1 MKLLNIHAN
10 AKLNLALSVLGKR
23 SDGYHEIDTL
33 FQAIDLFDRLQIEK
47 ADRLAVF
54 CPGLDGKD
62 NLAFRA
68 AELFFK
74 RSGLAGGASIRIDK
88 QIPLAAGLGGGSTD
102 AAAVLTGLN
111 VLYDAGI
118 PAGRLIEWAAELG
131 ADVPFFLLGGTARA
145 RGIGER
151 LEPIVSPLSPSYLLF
166 GEGQKPSTAEMY
178 RRLDQCRFPQPEIDR
193 VAEALRQGD
202 LAAFCRTAGNSFSVL
217 WECTETETRLA
228 ALGAQAVLLSGSG
241 PTRFAV
247 FGDPS
252 SAKAAQECLRQSG
265 VRTLL
270 AHPAAQGAEI
280 FPAVE

>member
-23 SDGYHEIDTL
+23 SDGYPEIDTL

-74 RSGLAGGASIRIDK
+74 RSGLAGGASIRID
-88 QIPLAAGLGGGSTD
+88 STD

-217 WECTETETRLA
+217 WERTETETRLA
-228 ALGAQAVLLSGSG
+228 AQGAQAVLLSGSG

-247 FGDPS
+247 FGDLS